1 MATATSK
8 TKAPAKAPAKST
20 QTAKAA
26 APTKAAAPAKVKAPA
41 KLAKPAPAKAAAK
54 PAKAAAPK
62 AAAKPKADKPAA
74 KSAGKRA
81 AVAPDQRRFYIEVA
95 AYYIAERRGFH
106 GGSQLAD
113 WAQAEKE
120 IEQLLAEGRIN
131 G

>member
-8 TKAPAKAPAKST
+8 TKAPAKAPARSASSKT
-20 QTAKAA
+20 AAKPAKAVKPA
-26 APTKAAAPAKVKAPA
+26 APKAAT
-41 KLAKPAPAKAAAK
+41 AKPAPAIAAAK

-62 AAAKPKADKPAA
+62 VAAAKPKAAKPAA
-74 KSAGKRA
+74 NSSTGRP

-106 GGSQLAD
+106 GGSELAD

-120 IEQLLAEGRIN
+120 IEQLLASGRLN
-131 G
+131 P